1 VDSSL
6 IVKLRVL
13 HKVEDVVHSDVREVT
28 TYGLRRKRSPEVFEP
43 DVVGFE
49 QLLNSLNLEDVLLNA
64 LQPPVFLVK

>member
-13 HKVEDVVHSDVREVT
+13 HKVEDVVHPDVREV
-28 TYGLRRKRSPEVFEP
+28 TYGLRRKRSPEVFKP

-64 LQPPVFLVK
+64 LQPPVVLVK